1 VHDGIIELVGVVG
14 RVVLPNI
21 VLDALFFLDALPKK
35 LTGLYK
41 FIFFLLHEATVERP
55 SSILAF

>member
-21 VLDALFFLDALPKK
+21 VLDALFFLDALFKK
-35 LTGLYK
+35 LTG
-41 FIFFLLHEATVERP
+41 FVTFNV
-55 SSILAF
+55 